1 MHPNRK
7 YPNYCILRSELC
19 RSVQGFNDSILTLRL
34 ITFKFQVPGS
44 LRSSTRDNIL
54 DLMKIFHDDKSN
66 QQALFEVSLLVL
78 GFATF
83 SLPILDLLD
92 SSSRKT
98 LC

>member
-1 MHPNRK
+1 
-7 YPNYCILRSELC
+7 
-19 RSVQGFNDSILTLRL
+19 
-34 ITFKFQVPGS
+34 
-44 LRSSTRDNIL
+44 
-54 DLMKIFHDDKSN
+54 MKIFHDDKSN